1 MTTVPADVGVIG
13 VGQMGSGIARQLAMA
28 GRLAAVYRTD
38 ADHARGIGLPSAVPA
53 ATAAEMAR
61 LCRFMLFVVPGSAE
75 IEGILTG
82 EDDLLGQVKSGTL
95 LIDLTTS
102 DPVETRRLAELTQV
116 AGGSYLDCGMTGG
129 AMAADAGTLTLM
141 VGGEAAALNLARPVL
156 EVIAERIFHLG
167 PSGAGHTM
175 KLIHNLVCHTVFLA
189 TCEGARLAEQAGL
202 PLDRTIDVF
211 NAGNARSF
219 ASEVR
224 FPRHIV
230 SGTFD
235 GRSRVANLAKD
246 VAMGIDLAS
255 RLDRPLAV
263 SRAACSLLEQ
273 AMAQGLG
280 SEDFSRLYPALA
292 DLIDGASDRERGQ
305 AS

>member
-1 MTTVPADVGVIG
+1 MPADVGVIG
-13 VGQMGSGIARQLAMA
+13 VGQMGSGIARQLAAA
-28 GRLAAVYRTD
+28 GRLAAVFHTD
-38 ADHARGIGLPSAVPA
+38 AASARSLGLPKSLIA
-53 ATAAEMAR
+53 ATAAEMAN
-61 LCRFMLFVVPGSAE
+61 LCRFVLFVVPGSAE
-75 IEGILTG
+75 IDGILTG
-82 EDDLLGQVKSGTL
+82 DSNLLGQIQTGTV

-102 DPVETRRLAELTQV
+102 DPTETRRLARLTQA

-129 AMAADAGTLTLM
+129 AIAADAGTLTLM
-141 VGGEAAALNLARPVL
+141 VGGEAEALDLARPVL
-156 EVIAERIFHLG
+156 DVIAQRIFHLG

-202 PLDRTIDVF
+202 PLDRTIEVF

-224 FPRHIV
+224 FPKHIV
-230 SGTFD
+230 SGKFD

-246 VAMGIDLAS
+246 VGMGIDLAG
-255 RLDRPLAV
+255 RLDQPLAI
-263 SRAACSLLEQ
+263 SRAADLLLRQ
-273 AMAQGLG
+273 AIEQGL
-280 SEDFSRLYPALA
+280 SDEDFSRLYPALT
-292 DLIDGASDRERGQ
+292 DLIAGVSDREREL

>member
-1 MTTVPADVGVIG
+1 MPADVGVIG
-13 VGQMGSGIARQLAMA
+13 VGQMGSGIARQLAAA
-28 GRLAAVYRTD
+28 GRLAAVYHTD
-38 ADHARGIGLPSAVPA
+38 AESARAIKLPSAVIA
-53 ATAAEMAR
+53 ATAGEMAS
-61 LCRFMLFVVPGSAE
+61 LCRFILFVVPGSAE
-75 IEGILTG
+75 IDGILTG
-82 EDDLLGQVKSGTL
+82 EDDLLGLVQSGTL

-102 DPVETRRLAELTQV
+102 DPAETRRLAALTQA

-129 AMAADAGTLTLM
+129 AIAADAGTLTLM
-141 VGGEAAALNLARPVL
+141 VGGEAEALDLARPVL
-156 EVIAERIFHLG
+156 DVIAQRIFHLG

-202 PLDRTIDVF
+202 SLDRTIEVF

-230 SGTFD
+230 SGKFD

-246 VAMGIDLAS
+246 VGMGVDLAG
-255 RLDRPLAV
+255 RLDQPLAI
-263 SRAACSLLEQ
+263 SRAADALLKQ
-273 AMAQGLG
+273 AIELGLG
-280 SEDFSRLYPALA
+280 DEDFSRLYPALA
-292 DLIDGASDRERGQ
+292 DLIAGSSERAQ
-305 AS
+305 ELTS

>member
-1 MTTVPADVGVIG
+1 MPADVGVIG
-13 VGQMGSGIARQLAMA
+13 IGQMGSGIARQLAAA
-28 GRLAAVYRTD
+28 GRLAAVYHTD
-38 ADHARGIGLPSAVPA
+38 AESARAIGLPNSVVA
-53 ATAAEMAR
+53 ASAAEMAS
-61 LCRFMLFVVPGSAE
+61 LCRFVLFVVPGSAE
-75 IEGILTG
+75 IDGILTG
-82 EDDLLGQVKSGTL
+82 EDNLLGLIRSGTL

-102 DPVETRRLAELTQV
+102 DPAETRRLAALTQA

-129 AMAADAGTLTLM
+129 AIAADAGTLTLM
-141 VGGEAAALNLARPVL
+141 VGGEAEALDLARPVL
-156 EVIAERIFHLG
+156 DVIAERIFHLG

-202 PLDRTIDVF
+202 PLDRTIEVF

-230 SGTFD
+230 SGKFD

-246 VAMGIDLAS
+246 VGMGVDLAG
-255 RLDRPLAV
+255 RLDQPLAI
-263 SRAACSLLEQ
+263 SRAADALLKQ
-273 AMAQGLG
+273 AIEQGLG
-280 SEDFSRLYPALA
+280 DEDFSRLYPALA
-292 DLIDGASDRERGQ
+292 DLIAGASEPGREL